1 MDTSDLKKDNQEQ
14 WEQLVFSLE
23 QRDKATLIVIA
34 SESYLR
40 QKTIYKKLKDRFS
53 EYKFRE
59 LDLSSESIKSL
70 DATFI
75 GKLPEQ
81 ILNSKNCEYIVNVF
95 GIENSL
101 FSTKNDSIEK
111 SPLIAELNF
120 ERELLFR
127 KYPFI
132 IIIWTDF
139 LTINILPKNCIR
151 LF

>member
-1 MDTSDLKKDNQEQ
+1 MNKMEEFNLKDENKEQ
-14 WEQLVFSLE
+14 WEQLLFSLE
-23 QRDKATLIVIA
+23 GTDKPTLIVIGYD
-34 SESYLR
+34 SYLL
-40 QKTIYKKLKDRFS
+40 QQTVYNELKKKFS
-53 EYKFRE
+53 EYKFWD

-75 GKLPEQ
+75 RQVPEK
-81 ILNSKNCEYIVNVF
+81 ILNSKHCEYIVNVF

-101 FSTKNDSIEK
+101 FLTENDSIK
-111 SPLIAELNF
+111 ASSLIAELNF

-139 LTINILPKNCIR
+139 LTVTILKNY
-151 LF
+151 